1 MRIHLHI
8 DKLHVG
14 MFVEADVDTA
24 TVDGQT
30 RHYLVLRDATFKS
43 ESGKKL
49 RLTKRKQ
56 AQITHADG
64 MLITSSKQI
73 QILRDI
79 DVLEAVV
86 NTDKSD
92 VVPDLP
98 EVRNEH
104 EKAGKT
110 PTFVDVEGA
119 AKSADQ
125 APIEAGTTIR
135 RRNFGPKSTG
145 WMKVEISE
153 ERDKATLQVL
163 SFGGDPLLGASHVFS
178 ALQELYGITNGLD
191 NDLVERLASQATASP
206 SRVIRGEFHVA
217 VAPFPEGDD
226 SGHIEYT
233 CFDGKSIPGER
244 SGGDLPELFQGE
256 SLHRLLDSKINVHLA
271 TPGEELARFVPPEG
285 YQPPLDIFGQPLR
298 NTGPGALLK
307 PGPNVRLRQHAY
319 LSETLGYVSI
329 RDHELAVV
337 IPIWIS
343 ADRMEAHFVYFDH
356 TESGETLT
364 AESIG
369 AALKTLQI
377 KHGVRDSAV
386 DELVASP
393 PSGKDAASVL
403 LAEGSQV
410 KPSSPPRLETIF
422 DSDWRKGPP
431 ARTATKALD
440 APTGV
445 AMVEADQLL
454 AEVRPSRDG
463 EPGTDLLG
471 KLIPPSAEGHEVLS
485 AGVNVRCEWSD
496 DIGRFYSAIEGLAK
510 LHKNSIRVKPVAHIA
525 GNVDENIVFA
535 DAEKDVYVTGSV
547 RPGVVVRAAG
557 SIAIDGM
564 VESGAQVHSNE
575 DVTVTKGVVGR
586 QSQVVA
592 MGDVATKFVQNGS
605 IVARGDVN
613 VTSHVVNARIRAGG
627 KFTAESDGTERGG
640 SVVGGQVFA
649 ASGVEVASV
658 ESTRSDVTRLGIAE
672 DPKITAQI
680 KKVQQA
686 LDFCT
691 TNIQRIF
698 RTLGTS
704 EIDVVELKKSIE
716 NSPPHKREPLM
727 LLLNQLKGLAQTR
740 EKSLK
745 MKSDLEAQ
753 QGRLL
758 EGSEIRV
765 AGRIHPGVEISF
777 GNESVTTKDELKCAV
792 FSHEAS
798 GIACRQEDP
807 RSRAGSA

>member
-1 MRIHLHI
+1 
-8 DKLHVG
+8 

-30 RHYLVLRDATFKS
+30 RHYLILRDATFKS

-56 AQITHADG
+56 ARITHAGG

-98 EVRNEH
+98 EVRHEH
-104 EKAGKT
+104 EKAGKP

-119 AKSADQ
+119 AKSVDQQ

-153 ERDKATLQVL
+153 ERDRATLQVL
-163 SFGGDPLLGASHVFS
+163 SFGGDPLLAASHVFS
-178 ALQELYGITNGLD
+178 ALQELYGIANGLD
-191 NDLVERLASQATASP
+191 NDLIERLASQAAASP

-217 VAPFPEGDD
+217 VALFPEGDD

-233 CFDGKSIPGER
+233 CFDGKSTPGDR
-244 SGGDLPELFQGE
+244 SGSDLLELFQGE
-256 SLHRLLDSKINVHLA
+256 SLDRLMDSKSSLHLA
-271 TPGEELARFVPPEG
+271 KPGEELARFVPPEG
-285 YQPPLDIFGQPLR
+285 YQPPLDIFGEPRR
-298 NTGPGALLK
+298 NTGPGVLLK

-319 LSETLGYVSI
+319 LSETLGYVSVKD
-329 RDHELAVV
+329 RELAVV
-337 IPIWIS
+337 TPIWIS
-343 ADRMEAHFVYFDH
+343 ADCMEAHFVHFDH

-364 AESIG
+364 DESIG
-369 AALKTLQI
+369 AALKSLKI
-377 KHGVRDSAV
+377 KHGVRDSAA

-403 LAEGSQV
+403 IAEGSAV

-440 APTGV
+440 GPTGV

-454 AEVRPSRDG
+454 AEIRPSTDG

-471 KLIPPSAEGHEVLS
+471 KLIPPSAEGHEPIS

-496 DIGRFYSAIEGLAK
+496 DVGRFYSAIEGFAK
-510 LHKNSIRVKPVAHIA
+510 LQKNSIRVKPVAHIA
-525 GNVDENIVFA
+525 GDVDENVVFA

-575 DVTVTKGVVGR
+575 DVSVSKGIVGR

-627 KFTAESDGTERGG
+627 KFIAESDGTERGG
-640 SVVGGQVFA
+640 SVVGGEVIA
-649 ASGVEVASV
+649 TGGVEVANV
-658 ESTRSDVTRLGIAE
+658 GSTRADVTRLGIAE
-672 DPKITAQI
+672 DPKIAAQI

-704 EIDVVELKKSIE
+704 EIDVVALKKSIE

-727 LLLNQLKGLAQTR
+727 QLLSQLKGLSQTR
-740 EKSLK
+740 QKSLR
-745 MKSDLEAQ
+745 MKSDLDAQ
-753 QGRLL
+753 QSRLL
-758 EGSEIRV
+758 EGSEIKV
-765 AGRIHPGVEISF
+765 AGTTSAGVEIRF
-777 GNESVTTKDELKCAV
+777 GNDSVTTKDELKCAV
-792 FSHEAS
+792 FSREAS

-807 RSRAGSA
+807 RARPR